1 MRRIISIL
9 SILLLFAVPN
19 VNASEIKDIE
29 NHWAKESIE
38 AEIKNGVIDG
48 YKDNTFKPE
57 KEITIA
63 EYLKMVIKSGKY
75 ILVKEGASLWPDY
88 YISTAKSNGLVLE
101 DEFEDYNKKITRNEI
116 ARITARYINVNNIEK
131 GKNIFDDLDSEYK
144 SDILR
149 LVKLGVINGYA
160 NSKYKGEKNV
170 TRAEAITIIRRATSV
185 RKKLISSR
193 KYNIDECIKLTNIN
207 KDANVNG
214 VFEKTRYE
222 IKNGKIIIYDNGR
235 YSKLQGYVVDNKNID
250 VENIIR
256 VIKKLV
262 DENSYTE
269 VAYIPFEGLI
279 NQLIIFYGENEMNV
293 HYRNINFSLTYYE
306 NKLYELQRI
315 SNNQMFS
322 KECYMKIELFK
333 LWDEYAEFEKGN
345 IVDEYK
351 KKKLYKALEAE
362 FGRDNA
368 EKMLDYMI
376 EKYKEKFENDNKYK
390 DILEIKNFGKY
401 TVNYYKKAGDT
412 QKFYISKE

>member
-160 NSKYKGEKNV
+160 NTKYRGETNV
-170 TRAEAITIIRRATSV
+170 TREEAITTISTATSV

-235 YSKLQGYVVDNKNID
+235 YSKLQRYVVDNKNID

-306 NKLYELQRI
+306 NKPYELQRI

-390 DILEIKNFGKY
+390 DIL
-401 TVNYYKKAGDT
+401 
-412 QKFYISKE
+412 

>member
-269 VAYIPFEGLI
+269 VAYIAFEGLI
-279 NQLIIFYGENEMNV
+279 KQLIILYGENEMNV

-306 NKLYELQRI
+306 NKPYELQRI

>member
-160 NSKYKGEKNV
+160 NSKYRGEKNV

-185 RKKLISSR
+185 RNKLISSR

-235 YSKLQGYVVDNKNID
+235 YSKLQRYVVDNKNID

-306 NKLYELQRI
+306 NKPYELQRI

-322 KECYMKIELFK
+322 KECYMKIELIK
-333 LWDEYAEFEKGN
+333 LWDE
-345 IVDEYK
+345 
-351 KKKLYKALEAE
+351 
-362 FGRDNA
+362 
-368 EKMLDYMI
+368 
-376 EKYKEKFENDNKYK
+376 
-390 DILEIKNFGKY
+390 
-401 TVNYYKKAGDT
+401 
-412 QKFYISKE
+412 